1 MNRTLYINAPSTDD
15 AQKSEV
21 ISQDTHVLNPS
32 NIWISPE
39 RINHILHKYGIEQPI
54 KDYNL
59 YKTAFVH
66 RSYIKANISP
76 DMLQTINKDVSLKV
90 YPCDTSYERL
100 EFIGDAVLDTI
111 CANYI
116 FQRYPDQD
124 EGFLTTLKTKLVS
137 TAPLARLTSKLKLNK
152 YIIMSL
158 YTEKKCNG
166 RNNSKILEDVFE
178 AFIGALFLD
187 FDKNYKNGY
196 ISCQKFLINI
206 FESFID
212 FTELIY
218 HENNYKKMLL
228 EYYQPTFKTEP
239 QYQTVCISGLT
250 NRIYTMGALHPSGEI
265 IGIGRAPKKV
275 DAEQEASKNALK
287 KLGVLP
293 NIDSDSDSDE
303 SSEDSSET
311 DLAN

>member
-1 MNRTLYINAPSTDD
+1 
-15 AQKSEV
+15 
-21 ISQDTHVLNPS
+21 
-32 NIWISPE
+32 
-39 RINHILHKYGIEQPI
+39 
-54 KDYNL
+54 L

-66 RSYIKANISP
+66 KSYIKANIIP
-76 DMLQTINKDVSLKV
+76 DMLQVINNDTSLKV
-90 YPCDTSYERL
+90 HPPDTSYERL
-100 EFIGDAVLDTI
+100 EFIGDSVLDTI
-111 CANYI
+111 CAGYI

-137 TAPLARLTSKLKLNK
+137 TAPLARLASKLKLNK

-178 AFIGALFLD
+178 AFIGAMFLD
-187 FDKNYKNGY
+187 YDNMYHNGY
-196 ISCQKFLINI
+196 VTCRKFLINI

-212 FTELIY
+212 FADLIY

-239 QYQTVCISGLT
+239 QYQTVCISGQT

-265 IGIGRAPKKV
+265 IGIGRALKKV
-275 DAEQEASKNALK
+275 DAEQKASKNALK

-293 NIDSDSDSDE
+293 NIDSDSDSDDVSSDE
-303 SSEDSSET
+303 SSETELDE
-311 DLAN
+311 